1 MVAVSKKG
9 YQTRAKMR
17 NLDTAQGNLRFQH
30 CQLGNMM
37 KHLHED
43 YVYPSEIRFNNEVNL
58 SMVSIF
64 WDAAKLLED
73 P

>member
-9 YQTRAKMR
+9 YQTRAMR
-17 NLDTAQGNLRFQH
+17 NLDTAQGSLRFQH

-37 KHLHED
+37 KHLHVD

-58 SMVSIF
+58 SVVSIF